1 MTYNVITQEGMVV
14 GSQKTLEDA
23 RDLAEDI
30 DGVIVDEKAN
40 IIPEQKEVKTS
51 IELYSKIQMVID
63 EIDSYF
69 FSGKGKQKL
78 PEVVFAINE
87 RCKTCVLAYVNPE
100 ALYDKARAKKLQ
112 YLAINPAY
120 LNRDSQE
127 ILATICHELCHVYEH
142 AYIHIPRGG
151 YHDKQWAELMK
162 ECGLEPVYNNKSKT
176 SVHHKIIEGG
186 IFEDF
191 VKQFKEE
198 HGEDFFNIVSYSS
211 EVERQARK
219 ALGLEE
225 GEGEDEGELGPDNA
239 DKPVKKYNRN
249 KIKYACPECKAKVW
263 GKAGLN
269 IYCLY
274 CECSFEEEAEDE
286 EEN

>member
-30 DGVIVDEKAN
+30 DGVIIDENNNA
-40 IIPEQKEVKTS
+40 IPETEEVKTS
-51 IELYSKIQMVID
+51 IELYSKIQKVID
-63 EIDSYF
+63 EIDSFF

-87 RCKTCVLAYVNPE
+87 RCKACVLAYVSPE
-100 ALYDKARAKKLQ
+100 ALYDKAKAKKLQ

-120 LNRDSQE
+120 LNRDSKE

-151 YHDKQWAELMK
+151 YHDKQWAELMRD
-162 ECGLEPVYNNKSKT
+162 CGLEPIYNNKSKT

-186 IFEDF
+186 AFEDF

-198 HGEDFFNIVSYSS
+198 HGEDYFNIVSYSS

-249 KIKYACPECKAKVW
+249 KIKYTCPECKAKVW

-269 IYCLY
+269 IYCSD
-274 CECSFEEEAEDE
+274 CECSFEEEVEDE
-286 EEN
+286 DN